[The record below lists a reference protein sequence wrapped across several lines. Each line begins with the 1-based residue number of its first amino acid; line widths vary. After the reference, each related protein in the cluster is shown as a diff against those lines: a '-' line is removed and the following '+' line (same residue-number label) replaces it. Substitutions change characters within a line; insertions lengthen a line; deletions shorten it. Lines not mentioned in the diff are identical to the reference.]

1 MIFQTVATSNRI
13 AVMAR
18 SMTTPSTSFSFWQ
31 HLCVSSFTDAL
42 RALADVPG
50 VLGGSRKPS
59 GSMHKPHHLALPAR
73 WEWSWG
79 GGGSE
84 WDANQLGINR
94 GVTEQEGR
102 KKKIKN
108 KKSCMSDNLSRWFL
122 TRHSEIRVFC
132 FVFLNV
138 KSTPSLSL

>member
-13 AVMAR
+13 AVMVR
-18 SMTTPSTSFSFWQ
+18 SMTTPSSTSFSFWQ
-31 HLCVSSFTDAL
+31 HLCVSSFTEAL
-42 RALADVPG
+42 LALADVPG

-59 GSMHKPHHLALPAR
+59 GSTHKPHLALPAR

-79 GGGSE
+79 GGGGE

-102 KKKIKN
+102 RKKK
-108 KKSCMSDNLSRWFL
+108 KKKVACLIIWAGGSWPGTLK
-122 TRHSEIRVFC
+122 SEFFVLFC
-132 FVFLNV
+132 FNV